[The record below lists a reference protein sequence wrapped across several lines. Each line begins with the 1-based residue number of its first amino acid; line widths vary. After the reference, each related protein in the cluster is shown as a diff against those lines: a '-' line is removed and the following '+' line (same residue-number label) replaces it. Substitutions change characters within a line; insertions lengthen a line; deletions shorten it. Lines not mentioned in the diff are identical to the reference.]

1 MHLIGKPGAFW
12 RSCGGTIAP
21 LFATSI
27 LVVVG
32 AVGLSIDGARIYGA
46 KQKLQ
51 TICDSAVLAA
61 ARRAIADGSTDQ
73 VVEAFQ
79 SFLAVSGI
87 DQELSLRPS
96 TPDTSMPKRL
106 SAELIADMPT
116 VIMPVLGFSTVE
128 IRAHAT
134 AEFGFTKLE
143 IALAL
148 DNTGS
153 MAGAKLE
160 ALKTS
165 ANRLV
170 DLLLDKAPEDG
181 DIRISLVPF
190 AQYANVGLEHRNA
203 SWIDVRSDY
212 SETVESCGDVAPLLS
227 STNCRTVT
235 YTYYQDGKPMTGS
248 YQQCDNVYGPPVYQC
263 TSYTNTYTW
272 SGCVGSRA
280 YPLNLRDDT
289 YATRIPG
296 LLNTACPSKIQPL
309 TSSRATLH
317 NSIDAMVATGET
329 YVPSGL
335 MWGWRTLSTLEP
347 YTESEGDR
355 VDANGNKISKVL
367 ILMTDGENT
376 KSPTYPAHDG
386 SDAALANTLTREL
399 CREVKLAGISVY
411 TVAFDVSDATISSL
425 LGDCSSGPPFAYSA
439 NTITELQ
446 TAFESI
452 GRQITAVRL
461 SK

>member
-1 MHLIGKPGAFW
+1 MSPIGLLGALW
-12 RSCGGTIAP
+12 RNRGGSIAP

-27 LVVVG
+27 LVVMG

-73 VVEAFQ
+73 VAEAFQ

-87 DQELSLRPS
+87 DQELTLRPA
-96 TPDTSMPKRL
+96 TPDTSTPKRL
-106 SAELIADMPT
+106 SAELIADVRT
-116 VIMPVLGFSTVE
+116 VIMPVLGFTSVE
-128 IRAHAT
+128 VRAYAT

-170 DLLLDKAPEDG
+170 DLLLDKAPEEG
-181 DIRISLVPF
+181 DIRLALVPF
-190 AQYANVGLEHRNA
+190 AQYVNVGLEHRNA
-203 SWIDVRSDY
+203 PWIDVRNDY
-212 SETVESCGDVAPLLS
+212 SEALQSCGDVAPLIS

-235 YTYYQDGKPMTGS
+235 YTSYQDGRPMTGS

-263 TSYTNTYTW
+263 TPYTNTYTW
-272 SGCVGSRA
+272 YGCVGSRA
-280 YPLNLRDDT
+280 YPLNMRDDT

-309 TSSRATLH
+309 TSSRSNLH
-317 NSIDAMVATGET
+317 AAIDAMVATGET

-335 MWGWRTLSTLEP
+335 MWGWRALSTSEP
-347 YTESEGDR
+347 FTDSAGDR
-355 VDANGNKISKVL
+355 LDGDGNKISKVL

-386 SDAALANTLTREL
+386 TDTALANQLTAESCAAIKAQRIQ
-399 CREVKLAGISVY
+399 V
-411 TVAFDVSDATISSL
+411 FTI
-425 LGDCSSGPPFAYSA
+425 
-439 NTITELQ
+439 
-446 TAFESI
+446 AFEVTSNPIKDLMRSCASTPGNFYDAADPGQLDAAMQAI
-452 GRQITAVRL
+452 GSQLGGLRL
-461 SK
+461 TY